1 MHAEADRSLEF
12 EVNLIYIV
20 SSRTAKALSQ
30 KGEKKVL
37 GRREYSTIKRS
48 YSAEDSRSLYLH
60 MSYIDIHILKYWR
73 FVHPN

>member
-1 MHAEADRSLEF
+1 MDAEADL
-12 EVNLIYIV
+12 VYIV

-60 MSYIDIHILKYWR
+60 MSYIDIS
-73 FVHPN
+73 